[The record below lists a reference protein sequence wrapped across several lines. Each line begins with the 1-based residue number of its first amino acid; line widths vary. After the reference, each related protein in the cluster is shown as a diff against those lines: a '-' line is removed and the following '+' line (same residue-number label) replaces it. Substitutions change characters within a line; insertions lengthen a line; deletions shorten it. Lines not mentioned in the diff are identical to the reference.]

1 MKRKSKM
8 SLDDVLSSIP
18 TKGME
23 EWRKEQAQYNENV
36 EPKLLPL
43 IEKDSPLKEE
53 REEDCE
59 ISESK
64 EFYEMD
70 DHGSLPNTL
79 NQDDGTFVNDFDSSN
94 IYDVDPEFNPIMPSL
109 ENHFGQESA
118 GDHLS
123 PPDNNLINEMPFSLE
138 PVANQSSNGRLDY
151 FISKRQSE
159 RKLELGSISVK
170 ISFELKIKLD
180 ELRMDLNKGLR
191 LSGQNHRAFALKEIL
206 EILYDEHIK
215 TI

>member
-43 IEKDSPLKEE
+43 SSLKEE

-64 EFYEMD
+64 EFFEMD
-70 DHGSLPNTL
+70 DHGSLLNSI
-79 NQDDGTFVNDFDSSN
+79 NQDDGTFVND
-94 IYDVDPEFNPIMPSL
+94 VDPESNPIMPSL
-109 ENHFGQESA
+109 ENNFGQESE

-123 PPDNNLINEMPFSLE
+123 PPDNNLKNEMPFGLE
-138 PVANQSSNGRLDY
+138 PVANQRSNGRLDY
-151 FISKRQSE
+151 FISKRKAE